1 MKHFVITRIGIGI
14 YDNLRLRKMI
24 DLFSIVTL
32 PSLLNQYSK
41 NFYSLII
48 IDSNIPK
55 ECLEHLKSKLFNHSN
70 IHIIPI
76 DVTNLTRVQS
86 GCFDWI
92 WDKCQDFILENNFL
106 DNLNEYIITSILDA
120 DDAWHQSVVASIEDL
135 ALNNLESLEKS
146 ESARTT
152 WIRHSSGLLLTI
164 PSGYALF
171 LHTNKY
177 EAMNFPFHSMAIFV
191 VTRFSSGISACSSR
205 HTKWPAFAEIAD
217 FEIAIWS
224 KAPPM
229 WIYSR
234 HNEGVVPWSESNGI
248 HIEDTMKNE
257 LKLLFGIDT
266 SLLTDWNNNYVVGQ
280 ISEYSGKKA
289 AEQYNLIFKITYFNK
304 AISALSDC
312 TSNRDLE
319 IKSLNK
325 KREILISQLKN
336 N

>member
-32 PSLLNQYSK
+32 PSLANQYSK

-48 IDSNIPK
+48 IDSNIPE
-55 ECLEHLKSKLFNHSN
+55 ECLDYLKSILANLNN
-70 IHIIPI
+70 IHLVSI

-92 WDKCQDFILENNFL
+92 WDKCQDFIIENNFL

-135 ALNNLESLEKS
+135 ALNSLESLEKS
-146 ESARTT
+146 EVSRTT

-164 PSGYALF
+164 PAGYALYP
-171 LHTNKY
+171 HTNKY
-177 EAMNFPFHSMAIFV
+177 EIMDFPFHSMAIFV

-205 HTKWPAFAEIAD
+205 HSKWPSFAEVAG
-217 FEIAIWS
+217 FEVAIWS

-234 HNEGVVPWSESNGI
+234 HNEGVMPWNESNGI
-248 HIEDTMKNE
+248 YIDDEMKNE
-257 LKLLFGIDT
+257 LKLLFGIDMNML
-266 SLLTDWNNNYVVGQ
+266 SNWNNNYALEHINQYTGQ
-280 ISEYSGKKA
+280 KA
-289 AEQYNLIFKITYFNK
+289 AETYNLISKITYLNK
-304 AISALSDC
+304 AISSLLNSSIDK
-312 TSNRDLE
+312 NLE
-319 IKSLNK
+319 IKSINEEK
-325 KREILISQLKN
+325 KFLINQLRSK
-336 N
+336 